1 MNEVAL
7 AKDIVAVMDKHG
19 LPPDMRLSFM
29 IGLPVGVLKS
39 QGATDDQAREF
50 VQKSVDVALGAVS
63 AVETAVAGK
72 PVKR

>member
-19 LPPDMRLSFM
+19 LPPDMRLTYM

-39 QGATDDQAREF
+39 QGATDDQVREF
-50 VQKSVDVALGAVS
+50 VQKATEAALGA
-63 AVETAVAGK
+63 ETAGK
-72 PVKR
+72 PVKK